1 MTSPYPRLVR
11 GITFDRCDKFIS
23 RNFYSDVNLYSQLYK
38 KCESSKDYIELR
50 VYSVPNLERVTFEEA
65 IKCEFKKAACGDQFG
80 PSWSTHWFH
89 ISVKVPENW
98 KNEEVHFIWD
108 SNSEGMIWTVKGVP
122 LQGLTGGYGSDR
134 RAEYILT
141 RCCKGGEKFEFYLE
155 MACNGMFGNGSN
167 TINPPDPNRTFCLNT
182 AELKVPNKDAWGLF
196 YDFQIIRDMAKEIPE
211 DSVRSAQAL
220 YVANNIINIFQPG
233 DDKSILEGR
242 KVAKEFLKNKNGST
256 QHKLTAVGHCH
267 IDTAWLWPFDET
279 KRKIARSWSTQVG
292 LMDLYPDYKFVCSQA
307 QQFEW
312 LQEHYPKLFDMVKK
326 KVEKGQFLP
335 IGGTWVEMDCNIPS
349 GESFCRQFLYGQR
362 YFEHNFGMKSKVFWL
377 PDTFG
382 YSAQLPQ
389 IIRGAG
395 LKYFFTQKLSWN
407 NINKFPNT
415 TFYWVG
421 LDGSKVLTHMCPAE
435 SYVSQC
441 TPGELVNSVRNHK
454 DKEYSNES
462 LLVFGNGDGGGG
474 PLASMIERL
483 NRMKDIDGLAKV
495 EMGSAEEFYER
506 IEESSK
512 ELVSWKGELYFEL
525 HRGTYTT
532 HGSIKR
538 YNRKSE
544 FLLRNVELIS
554 TINLIK
560 SQIENKD
567 ANYNYPKKEL
577 DKLWKYVLLNQFH
590 DVLPGSSIEMVYV
603 DATKF
608 YKEVEEKG
616 NLLLE
621 NAFDELFQISKSSGS
636 SEKGLLAFNTL
647 GWNRT
652 EVVEVPVCEG
662 VDKLPQISNDER
674 TGFILVN
681 DVIGIGAQGIDLGIP
696 TSFSP
701 VTVRMIDNDHFCLR
715 NQYICSIF
723 DKYGHLISLID
734 SDSKSSRELIPKG
747 QYGNKFNIYE
757 DIPLFWDA
765 WDVEIYHLQ
774 KGREAELG
782 TIFET
787 GPLKASLLLESKITA
802 TSTLRQVISLS
813 AVSSRIDF
821 DTTVNWDE
829 NRQFLKVEFPFDI
842 NSDYATYETQFGF
855 IQRPTHYNTT
865 WDSAKFEVCGHKFA
879 DLSEYGYGVALLNDC
894 KYGYAV
900 HGNVMRLS
908 LLRSPKAPDA
918 HCDIGV
924 HNFKY
929 AILPHACSFLE
940 SNVVREAYQFN
951 VPLIVR
957 PTSKEIVQT
966 FNVKSYFTISN
977 APNVI
982 LDTVKRAEDS
992 DGIILRLFEAYG
1004 GHAKAILTS
1013 SLPLEN
1019 IYETNILEDHTCLIN
1034 YNQQDGAVI
1043 KFNPFQVITLKM
1055 NFR

>member
-11 GITFDRCDKFIS
+11 GITFDRCNKFLS

-50 VYSVPNLERVTFEEA
+50 VYSVPNLNRITFEEA
-65 IKCEFKKAACGDQFG
+65 IKCEYKKAECGDKFG

-108 SNSEGMIWTVKGVP
+108 SDSEGMIWTVKGVP

-134 RAEYILT
+134 RADYILT
-141 RCCKGGEKFEFYLE
+141 RCCKGVEKFEFYLE

-167 TINPPDPNRTFCLNT
+167 TINPPDPNRTFRLTT

-196 YDFQIIRDMAKEIPE
+196 YDFQIILDMAKEIPE
-211 DSVRSAQAL
+211 DTVRSAQAL
-220 YVANNIINIFQPG
+220 YIANNIINVFRPG
-233 DDKSILEGR
+233 DNKSILECR
-242 KVAKEFLKNKNGST
+242 KMAQEFLKNKNGST

-267 IDTAWLWPFDET
+267 IDTAWLWPYDET

-292 LMDLYPDYKFVCSQA
+292 LMDIYPDYKFVCSQA

-312 LQEHYPKLFDMVKK
+312 LQEHYPKLFDIVKN

-362 YFEHNFGMKSKVFWL
+362 FFEHNFGKKSKVFWL

-441 TPGELVNSVRNHK
+441 TPGELVNSVKNHK

-538 YNRKSE
+538 FNRKSE
-544 FLLRNVELIS
+544 LLLRNVELIS

-560 SQIENKD
+560 SQTENKES
-567 ANYNYPKKEL
+567 NYNYPKKEL

-603 DATKF
+603 DATKY

-621 NAFDELFQISKSSGS
+621 NAFDELFQIPKSSES
-636 SEKGLLAFNTL
+636 SEKGLLAYNTL

-662 VDKLPQISNDER
+662 VDKLPQVSVDEK

-681 DVIGIGAQGIDLGIP
+681 DVVGIGAQGIDLGIP
-696 TSFSP
+696 TNFSP
-701 VTVRMIDNDHFCLR
+701 HGM
-715 NQYICSIF
+715 
-723 DKYGHLISLID
+723 
-734 SDSKSSRELIPKG
+734 
-747 QYGNKFNIYE
+747 
-757 DIPLFWDA
+757 
-765 WDVEIYHLQ
+765 
-774 KGREAELG
+774 GREAELG
-782 TIFET
+782 TVKIFET

-829 NRQFLKVEFPFDI
+829 NRQFL
-842 NSDYATYETQFGF
+842 ATYETQFGF

-951 VPLIVR
+951 VPLFVR

-966 FNVKSYFTISN
+966 YNTKSYFTISN

-1013 SLPLEN
+1013 SLPLDN
-1019 IYETNILEDHTCLIN
+1019 IYETNILEEHTCFIN
-1034 YNQQDGAVI
+1034 YNHQDGAVI
-1043 KFNPFQVITLKM
+1043 QFKPFQVITLKM
-1055 NFR
+1055 NLRVHWTVQVDTLSSGYVKFSFFVIKVRIVALLTWRRDQDIGVHWG